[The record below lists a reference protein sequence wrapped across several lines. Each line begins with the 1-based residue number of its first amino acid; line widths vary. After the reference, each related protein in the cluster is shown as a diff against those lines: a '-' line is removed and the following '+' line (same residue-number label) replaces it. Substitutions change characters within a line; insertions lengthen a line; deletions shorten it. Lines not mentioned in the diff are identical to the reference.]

1 MNTIPVSKIEVLED
15 FPVVEQWL
23 QNIKEYLKKDIN
35 EDKLQFFYT
44 FGFFVPKVSD
54 KEELYL
60 KMIEDSSTL
69 KYPERLN
76 FEMSKVRVSLT
87 IKIGNFM
94 LADRLPKGVVPEMI
108 QEIVAEITKV
118 KMIVE
123 SEYHENTGIINS
135 IPELNR
141 EIVSF
146 DTIRDFVKGDLSEE
160 LDLDLDSIL
169 DKISSQGF
177 DSLSDEEIE
186 FLDKKSK
193 GI

>member
-35 EDKLQFFYT
+35 EDKLQLFYT

-54 KEELYL
+54 REEMYL
-60 KMIEDSSTL
+60 KMYEDCSNL
-69 KYPERLN
+69 KYNDRLN

-94 LADRLPKGVVPEMI
+94 MSDRLPKGIVPQII
-108 QEIVAEITKV
+108 QDIVAEITKV

-123 SEYHENTGIINS
+123 SEYHEDKEIIDS

-141 EIVSF
+141 DLVSF
-146 DTIRDFVKGDLSEE
+146 DTIRDYVKDDFNEE
-160 LDLDLDSIL
+160 LELDLDSIL
-169 DKISSQGF
+169 DKISSDGF
-177 DSLSDEEIE
+177 DSLSDDEKE

>member
-60 KMIEDSSTL
+60 KMTEDSSTL

-87 IKIGNFM
+87 IKIANFM

-123 SEYHENTGIINS
+123 SEYHENTEITNS

-177 DSLSDEEIE
+177 DSLSDEEKE

>member
-15 FPVVEQWL
+15 FPIVEEWL
-23 QNIKEYLKKDIN
+23 QNIKGYLKKDIN

-54 KEELYL
+54 REEMYL
-60 KMIEDSSTL
+60 KMYEDCSTL
-69 KYPERLN
+69 KYVDRLN

-94 LADRLPKGVVPEMI
+94 MADRLPKGIVPQVI
-108 QEIVAEITKV
+108 QDIVAEITKV

-123 SEYHENTGIINS
+123 SEYHEDKEIIES

-141 EIVSF
+141 DIVSF
-146 DTIRDFVKGDLSEE
+146 DTIRDYVKDDLNEE
-160 LDLDLDSIL
+160 LELDLDSIL
-169 DKISSQGF
+169 DKISSDGF
-177 DSLSDEEIE
+177 DSLSDEEKE

>member
-1 MNTIPVSKIEVLED
+1 MNTITVSKIEVLED

-35 EDKLQFFYT
+35 EDKLQLFYT

-54 KEELYL
+54 REEMYL
-60 KMIEDSSTL
+60 KMYEDCSTL
-69 KYPERLN
+69 KYNDRLN
-76 FEMSKVRVSLT
+76 FEMSKVRVSLS

-94 LADRLPKGVVPEMI
+94 MSDRLPKGIVPQII
-108 QEIVAEITKV
+108 QDIVAEITKV

-123 SEYHENTGIINS
+123 SEYHEDKEIIDS

-141 EIVSF
+141 DLVSF
-146 DTIRDFVKGDLSEE
+146 DTIRDYVKDDFNDE
-160 LDLDLDSIL
+160 LELDLDSIL
-169 DKISSQGF
+169 DKISKDGL
-177 DSLSDEEIE
+177 DSLSDEEKE